1 MSREDDLRRIEQALR
16 RAAAVLADFTPGKIE
31 HRLKDGGDPLTEA
44 DTAVN
49 EVLLAELPRA
59 GEGWLS
65 EETVDDPKRL
75 ECERVW
81 IVDPIDGTR
90 EFIAGIPEWCVS
102 IGLVEGGKAVA
113 GGIRIPA
120 REMTVLGS
128 IESGVTVNGRP
139 AGVRP
144 VNSLDGAE
152 VLASRSELRRGEWDR
167 HSKGPIRV
175 TPTGSVAYKLALVA
189 AGQTDATWTLV
200 PKHEWDV
207 AGGTALVTAAGGEVW
222 TLEGGAPVFN
232 CRRPKLR
239 GLLAA
244 PAGLAGPIR
253 DYLQEEISG
262 ILERDG
268 DRF

>member
-1 MSREDDLRRIEQALR
+1 MSRVEDLLRIERALG
-16 RAAAVLADFTPGKIE
+16 RAAEVLAEFTPGKIE
-31 HRLKDGGDPLTEA
+31 HSLKDGGDPLTEA

-102 IGLVEGGKAVA
+102 IGLVEGGRAVA

-120 REMTVLGS
+120 REMTVLGAL
-128 IESGVTVNGRP
+128 ESGVTVNGKP
-139 AGVRP
+139 AAVRP
-144 VNSLDGAE
+144 VTSLDGAE
-152 VLASRSELRRGEWDR
+152 VLASRSEVRRGEWDR
-167 HSKGPIRV
+167 HTGGPIRV
-175 TPTGSVAYKLALVA
+175 TPTGSVAYKMALVA

-222 TLEGGAPVFN
+222 TLQGDPPGFN
-232 CRRPKLR
+232 SRRPKFR

-244 PAGLAGPIR
+244 PAGLAGSIKG
-253 DYLQEEISG
+253 YLAEEISG

-268 DRF
+268 DRY